1 MDRSCQSGSIE
12 DLKPWLDAHPHEI
25 ERTFEDKIVMP
36 DFIDPHLHPLL
47 GAMVSAN
54 PYYLSLE
61 AVLCKPLLGCSR
73 LRASLYSL

>member
-1 MDRSCQSGSIE
+1 MDRSSQSGSIE

-54 PYYLSLE
+54 PYYLYE
-61 AVLCKPLLGCSR
+61 CGGRPLQALVGM
-73 LRASLYSL
+73 L